1 MNYKKFTNAHLETY
15 RRDGYVIIPE
25 FFSKEEVALLL
36 QAYHQDKL
44 VRESAINVDDNSGMN
59 TKLTLWYN
67 SGDDIYGAFSRSERV
82 IDGIE
87 MIFGDTVAL
96 YHTKFMQK
104 EPKVGGAWEWH
115 QDYGYWYDNGF
126 LFPDMM
132 SVMVA
137 VTRANKANGCLQVL
151 KGSHKL
157 GRINHGST
165 GQQIGAD
172 IRRVEAALNIMEL
185 VYVELEPG
193 DTLYFDAN
201 LLHRSDANTSDTA
214 RFSLIS
220 AYNRAGNKSFMD
232 EPAASHTPVVKVAN
246 DYILNIGAKVIGDQ
260 ADFLSK
266 TRDEKWK
273 ESIETPK

>member
-1 MNYKKFTNAHLETY
+1 MKYKKFTQADLASY
-15 RRDGYVIIPE
+15 QKDGYVIIKELYSP
-25 FFSKEEVALLL
+25 EEVGLLL
-36 QAYHQDKL
+36 ETYKNDKL
-44 VRESAINVDDNSGMN
+44 IKESAINVDDNSGLN

-67 SGDDIYGAFSRSERV
+67 SGDDIYGAFSNSERV
-82 IDGIE
+82 VDGLEI
-87 MIFGDTVAL
+87 IFGGKSAL

-126 LFPDMM
+126 LWPEML

-151 KGSHKL
+151 KGSHKI

-165 GQQIGAD
+165 GEQVGAD
-172 IRRVEAALNIMEL
+172 MKRVNAALKIMEL

-193 DTLYFDAN
+193 DTLFFHGN
-201 LLHRSDANTSDTA
+201 LLHKSDANTSDHA

-220 AYNRAGNKSFMD
+220 AYNLASNKSFMN
-232 EPAASHTPVVKVAN
+232 EPEASHTPQTKVAN
-246 DYILNIGAKVIGDQ
+246 DIILKVGTRGIQETAG
-260 ADFLSK
+260 FLNK
-266 TRDEKWK
+266 QKDEGWK
-273 ESIETPK
+273 KSIAVPK

>member
-1 MNYKKFTNAHLETY
+1 MSYKKFTKDHLKAYQEDGFVIIKEFFNKEEVDLLLETY
-15 RRDGYVIIPE
+15 
-25 FFSKEEVALLL
+25 
-36 QAYHQDKL
+36 HNDKL
-44 VRESAINVDDNSGMN
+44 IKESAINVDDNSGLN

-67 SGDDIYGAFSRSERV
+67 SGDDIYGAFSKSERV
-82 IDGIE
+82 VDGLE
-87 MIFGDTVAL
+87 MIFEDQAAL

-126 LFPDMM
+126 LLPEML

-137 VTRANKANGCLQVL
+137 VTEANKANGCLQVL

-165 GQQIGAD
+165 GEQVGAD
-172 IRRVEAALNIMEL
+172 IVRVNAAMENMEL

-193 DTLYFDAN
+193 DTLFFHGN
-201 LLHRSDANTSDTA
+201 LLHKSDANTSENA

-220 AYNRAGNKSFMD
+220 AYNLASNKSFMD
-232 EPAASHTPVVKVAN
+232 EPEASHTPIEKVAN
-246 DYILNIGAKVIGDQ
+246 EKILKIGTSGVQ
-260 ADFLSK
+260 ESADFLSK
-266 TRDEKWK
+266 KRDEDWK
-273 ESIETPK
+273 DSIDVPK